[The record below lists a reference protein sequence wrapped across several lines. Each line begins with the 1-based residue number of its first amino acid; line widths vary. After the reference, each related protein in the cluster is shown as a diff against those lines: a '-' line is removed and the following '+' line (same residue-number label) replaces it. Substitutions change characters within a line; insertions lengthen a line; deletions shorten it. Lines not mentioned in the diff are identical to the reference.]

1 MNKPLV
7 SIVCITYNHEKYI
20 AEAIDSFLMQETDFD
35 FEIVIGE
42 DCSTDKTLEIV
53 KEYKA
58 KFPEKIHIIT
68 SNNNVG
74 MMPNF
79 VRTIEKCKA
88 KYLAFC
94 EGDDYWIDN
103 KKLQKQV
110 DYLEKNDDVS
120 MVLTHRNVLNIY
132 EKIINSNHKPE
143 FKKTFTEEDVLR
155 DHISQTQTVMMHNY
169 GIELVEFIKAHPLI
183 YGGDRQITYFASI
196 KGDIHKL
203 DFISSVYRQTGSG
216 VHTKLN
222 IEQKLYIGIESFID
236 LHYSLGFKVNK
247 LLIGTILNS
256 YKNYPKNKKIILLK
270 NFRKTYKVYT
280 QRYSILSISKGI
292 LYYII
297 KKITKS

>member
-1 MNKPLV
+1 MKDKKIIEEIKV
-7 SIVCITYNHEKYI
+7 SIVIITYNHEKYI
-20 AEAIDSFLMQETDFD
+20 KQAIESVLSQKVDFKYEIIIGDDESKDSTIQIL
-35 FEIVIGE
+35 
-42 DCSTDKTLEIV
+42 SK
-53 KEYKA
+53 YKQ
-58 KFPEKIHIIT
+58 KYPDIFNLIFHNK
-68 SNNNVG
+68 NVG
-74 MMPNF
+74 TTRNLCDCLVKCSGEF
-79 VRTIEKCKA
+79 VV
-88 KYLAFC
+88 LFG
-94 EGDDYWIDN
+94 GDDYWIDN

-247 LLIGTILNS
+247 LLIGTILLRS
-256 YKNYPKNKKIILLK
+256 TRWSLDGMGWGRI
-270 NFRKTYKVYT
+270 
-280 QRYSILSISKGI
+280 
-292 LYYII
+292 
-297 KKITKS
+297 